1 MHKANRLNVGAKT
14 RHGNLRIPD
23 PMLPGVSISTAF
35 WRPQLRRVLILYYI
49 LFPNICGIYIVWQP
63 RNFWVTIHSASE
75 DRTHGNGPELLKLS
89 KSCWVGG
96 RSSRESAQMQL
107 AHQVKARV
115 KCGATKIECM
125 VCSVPYLCISLFAM
139 WIWWMRYFGPHFQVI
154 PRKFKWRNRGCQPSP
169 CQSCHCICSPSTYQH
184 FQKSIV
190 QPGTIQKPWYKHQ
203 INDIGHSRQVSRVK
217 QLDWIDWTLSLN
229 NDMVHFIWL
238 TCSFQHTA
246 TRNWWGTH

>member
-1 MHKANRLNVGAKT
+1 MCGAKT

-35 WRPQLRRVLILYYI
+35 WRPQLRRVLILYI

-75 DRTHGNGPELLKLS
+75 DRTHGNGPGLLKLS

-107 AHQVKARV
+107 AHQMKARV
-115 KCGATKIECM
+115 KCGSNKNWMHGVSGPLPVHQLICNVDM
-125 VCSVPYLCISLFAM
+125 VDDILWGHMLQS
-139 WIWWMRYFGPHFQVI
+139 HFQVI

-169 CQSCHCICSPSTYQH
+169 CQSCHCICSPSTYEH
-184 FQKSIV
+184 VQKSIV

-203 INDIGHSRQVSRVK
+203 INPCESNAGSICWHLR
-217 QLDWIDWTLSLN
+217 
-229 NDMVHFIWL
+229 
-238 TCSFQHTA
+238 
-246 TRNWWGTH
+246 